1 MKVNLQSLLLLL
13 VVSLVSC
20 QSEVTQMVTYQI
32 NEPIVMSKTEFRA
45 AVKIKTTAEPIST
58 PGKMSFYKDHI
69 FISEPE
75 KGIHII
81 NNSDPSNPVNVGYI
95 QLIGNADLAIRNDI
109 LYADSYVDLVWFD
122 ISNPASPVEKGRL
135 NDVFPEALPV
145 MDNFYGYDYE
155 VVEQKKSDNV
165 IIGWQV
171 KEKTVEITSY
181 NSGWYK
187 GGDLLEVYTS
197 TGNSTGN
204 TTGINGSMSRFAI
217 YENKMYVVLNNYL
230 TIVDVASAQPVK
242 QSESIY
248 VGRSVETIFS
258 YKTSLFLGT
267 PTGMMIYSV
276 SDPNNPAFESMIS
289 HAYGCDPV
297 VVDNDLAYV
306 TVRSGN
312 TCGQQNNE
320 LFIVDVKDTKNPKHI
335 VTFEM
340 TNPKGLGID
349 AGKLFLCDDG
359 LKVFS
364 IQDKP
369 TKLIDSQI
377 LHEKGMDGFDL
388 IPYNNTL
395 MMIANEGLYQYNY
408 SDINNIRFLSK
419 ISFTK

>member
-1 MKVNLQSLLLLL
+1 M
-13 VVSLVSC
+13 
-20 QSEVTQMVTYQI
+20 
-32 NEPIVMSKTEFRA
+32 
-45 AVKIKTTAEPIST
+45 
-58 PGKMSFYKDHI
+58 
-69 FISEPE
+69 
-75 KGIHII
+75 
-81 NNSDPSNPVNVGYI
+81 
-95 QLIGNADLAIRNDI
+95 
-109 LYADSYVDLVWFD
+109 
-122 ISNPASPVEKGRL
+122 EKGRL

-171 KEKTVEITSY
+171 KEKTVEMTSY

-187 GGDLLEVYTS
+187 GFDLLEVYTS